1 MLQKYFI
8 CLNYF
13 ICLCVK
19 FEWLSSKA
27 FNQAM
32 ADLFILGFPPHLGNL
47 SSFSFSIYQSLI
59 NLVDF
64 GIQPPFKHF
73 RCPRMPFY
81 MNAVSSVFSFSS
93 IWITLYSSNS
103 CVVWH
108 AIGISLNAAF
118 SFHFSIC
125 VLPLAVLLYRA
136 ISRWIKSKASVNGE
150 YNLPTLDITLW
161 SQVVFTEMN
170 QAIFCSDH
178 DFRSFLSLLFNA
190 ILVFQW

>member
-1 MLQKYFI
+1 MTD
-8 CLNYF
+8 
-13 ICLCVK
+13 
-19 FEWLSSKA
+19 LS
-27 FNQAM
+27 
-32 ADLFILGFPPHLGNL
+32 ILGFLPHLGNL
-47 SSFSFSIYQSLI
+47 SLCSFSIYQSLI
-59 NLVDF
+59 NLIDS
-64 GIQPPFKHF
+64 GIQSPFKHL

-81 MNAVSSVFSFSS
+81 MNAVSSIFSFSS
-93 IWITLYSSNS
+93 TLYSSNS

-108 AIGISLNAAF
+108 AIGILLNAAF

-136 ISRWIKSKASVNGE
+136 ISRWIKFKASVNGE
-150 YNLPTLDITLW
+150 YNLPTSDITLW

-190 ILVFQW
+190 ILVFQLLRPDSLEVNRLFPEPEKDHVLCLKSWKKN